1 MMVVFATILLP
12 LTGVKFFNVP
22 KDFAFIKALLFNLYC
37 MLIDI
42 NKKKRINHDDIK
54 SNSIN

>member
-1 MMVVFATILLP
+1 MVVFATILLP

-22 KDFAFIKALLFNLYC
+22 KDFAFIKALLFNFYC